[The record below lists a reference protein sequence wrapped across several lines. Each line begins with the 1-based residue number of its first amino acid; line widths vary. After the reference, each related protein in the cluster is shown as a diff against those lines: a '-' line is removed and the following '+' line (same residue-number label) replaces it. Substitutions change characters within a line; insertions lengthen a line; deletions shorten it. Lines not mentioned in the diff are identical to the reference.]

1 MDYQKIYKFR
11 TTPIFGGS
19 FLSGDTI
26 EIENNI
32 ITLKRNRWFSKIYFK
47 VTFPISN
54 IVNVN
59 ITKTRRGADI
69 MIESHTRSLI
79 ESKGLKYSSACEIKD
94 LILHELHDHYS
105 IN

>member
-1 MDYQKIYKFR
+1 MDFKKIFKFK

-19 FLSGDTI
+19 FLTGDTI
-26 EIENNI
+26 EIENSI
-32 ITLKRNRWFSKIYFK
+32 ITLKRNRWFSKVCFK

-69 MIESHTRSLI
+69 LIESHTKSQI
-79 ESKGLKYSSACEIKD
+79 KSKGFSYSSACKIKS
-94 LILHELHDHYS
+94 LLLHELQEQYS
-105 IN
+105 SI